1 MRQGKTD
8 GFIKA
13 KRFFRADLGKN
24 IELNGKKE
32 DKY

>member
-1 MRQGKTD
+1 VFKGKTD
-8 GFIKA
+8 GFIKIN
-13 KRFFRADLGKN
+13 RPFRAVLGVN